1 MRFFSLL
8 VALSAAGTAL
18 AAPQQRQ
25 LPPCGKL
32 RYFGVNEAGPEFGE
46 SQFPGQPGKDYIWPD
61 EQKMQQFIDLGMNM
75 LRINF
80 LMERLIPKLTGQ
92 PDEAYMRN
100 LTNTINFIT
109 KQGVYAM
116 MTPHN
121 YGRYYQNVMN
131 DVDGFKTWW
140 TTAATPFKD
149 NPLVVFDTN
158 NEFKDMDQQLVIK
171 LNQAAIDG
179 IRAAGAKD
187 QIITPEGNFY
197 TGAWTWIK
205 SGGNSETMGVLTDPA
220 HPGDTSR
227 LIYQMHQYSDS
238 DGSGSSETCVNNT
251 VMADRLVGATEWLR
265 QNKKQAIIGEYAGG
279 ANPTCFDAIIGGL
292 RYMEKN
298 SDVWLGALW
307 WAAGPWWK
315 NQKWYDMEPPDGI
328 AWKEYIPKLK
338 EFI

>member
-1 MRFFSLL
+1 M
-8 VALSAAGTAL
+8 
-18 AAPQQRQ
+18 
-25 LPPCGKL
+25 

-187 QIITPEGNFY
+187 QIITPEGN
-197 TGAWTWIK
+197 
-205 SGGNSETMGVLTDPA
+205 L
-220 HPGDTSR
+220 
-227 LIYQMHQYSDS
+227 
-238 DGSGSSETCVNNT
+238 
-251 VMADRLVGATEWLR
+251 
-265 QNKKQAIIGEYAGG
+265 
-279 ANPTCFDAIIGGL
+279 
-292 RYMEKN
+292 
-298 SDVWLGALW
+298 
-307 WAAGPWWK
+307 
-315 NQKWYDMEPPDGI
+315 
-328 AWKEYIPKLK
+328 
-338 EFI
+338 